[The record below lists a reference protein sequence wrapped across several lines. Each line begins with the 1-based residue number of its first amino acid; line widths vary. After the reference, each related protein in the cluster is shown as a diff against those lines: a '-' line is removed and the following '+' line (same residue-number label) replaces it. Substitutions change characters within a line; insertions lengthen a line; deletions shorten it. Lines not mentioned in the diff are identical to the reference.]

1 MGIKTHLKQLVPKP
15 IRAKIRSIIF
25 PKSPVLWANYG
36 TFSKL
41 IAQRVPTQFPPV
53 LIISIPRSGSSWV
66 GEVLGFSKNSL
77 YLREPITTTYMNSI
91 KGLGPSFFE
100 IVPGNVPPIYKWS
113 ADAAFIGLPTFNKSK
128 IVNNPEKWSI
138 LSRTNKRVVIKEVNP
153 LSLEWFIE
161 QYMPRIIYLV
171 RHPAA
176 VANSFYKK
184 GWTQKQFERRFSIET
199 LNTLGVY
206 WDDYSSSFFEEF
218 GALQAF
224 IFQNSIK
231 ILRDYSD
238 YMIVRYEELCTEP
251 INTYR
256 KLYNFADLDW
266 DGEVERKILKLS
278 EASVSSH
285 TGSSDLNMKSNEMLK
300 KWQEELPEQAI
311 KEIKGA
317 YLSINH
323 DQYYNAKVW

>member
-1 MGIKTHLKQLVPKP
+1 MGIKTHLKQRIPKP
-15 IRAKIRSIIF
+15 IWAKLRSIII

-36 TFSKL
+36 IISKL
-41 IAQRVPTQFPPV
+41 LAQRVPTQFPPV

-77 YLREPITTTYMNSI
+77 YLREPVNQTYMNSL
-91 KGLGPSFFE
+91 KDSGPSFFE
-100 IVPGNVPPIYKWS
+100 IVSGNVPPIYKWS
-113 ADAAFIGLPTFNKSK
+113 ADAAFIGLPTFNLNK

-153 LSLEWFIE
+153 LSLDWFIE

-176 VANSFYKK
+176 VANSFYKL
-184 GWTQKQFERRFSIET
+184 GWTHIQNEHRFSVET
-199 LNTLGVY
+199 LNTLGVNWY
-206 WDDYSSSFFEEF
+206 DYSSSFFEEF
-218 GALQAF
+218 GALQAV
-224 IFQNSIK
+224 IFQYSIE
-231 ILRDYSD
+231 ILHNYSD

-256 KLYNFADLDW
+256 KLYNFADLEW

-278 EASVSSH
+278 DASVASP
-285 TGSSDLNMKSNEMLK
+285 TRYYDLNKKSNEMLK

-323 DQYYNAKVW
+323 DQYYNAKEW